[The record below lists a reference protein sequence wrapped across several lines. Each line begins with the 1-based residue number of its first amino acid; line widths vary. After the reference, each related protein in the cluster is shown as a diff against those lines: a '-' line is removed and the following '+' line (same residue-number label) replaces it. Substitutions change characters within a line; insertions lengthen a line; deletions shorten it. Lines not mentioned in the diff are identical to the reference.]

1 MCSYLVYDVLFTF
14 SNFFPPVMVKV
25 SKGTTNGTCKQSND
39 PDSKNNQKRM
49 KTSMDSADEW
59 SVDSLGDSSKTSKER
74 PISHASDEGKFRFY
88 CAELSEEVAIVM
100 L

>member
-1 MCSYLVYDVLFTF
+1 
-14 SNFFPPVMVKV
+14 MVKV

-59 SVDSLGDSSKTSKER
+59 SVDSLGDSSKMSKER
-74 PISHASDEGKFRFY
+74 PISHASDEGKFRF
-88 CAELSEEVAIVM
+88 LSRRRVVRRGRNSIVTI
-100 L
+100 LYVINAFGKP